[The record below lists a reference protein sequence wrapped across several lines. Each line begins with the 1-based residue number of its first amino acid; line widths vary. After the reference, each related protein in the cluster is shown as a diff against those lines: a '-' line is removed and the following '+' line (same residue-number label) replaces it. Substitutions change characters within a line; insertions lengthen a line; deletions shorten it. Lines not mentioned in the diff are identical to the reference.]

1 MCEYCIYLKT
11 EKKRRSQ
18 PSAGPQPDGRERALS
33 LFEGTTFWFGQDTQ
47 NVAFLMEELFS
58 ELENRY
64 TGFQLQVELLL
75 QQLLVRL
82 VRNYEEKKET
92 GRASGFS
99 AAAEKPP

>member
-1 MCEYCIYLKT
+1 
-11 EKKRRSQ
+11 
-18 PSAGPQPDGRERALS
+18 
-33 LFEGTTFWFGQDTQ
+33 
-47 NVAFLMEELFS
+47 MEELFS

-92 GRASGFS
+92 GRASGFF
-99 AAAEKPP
+99 AAADKTSVIIEDYFLYEYQSLSLEAVSYTHLGTSHLYPSKGSRTFNPIYPGISW